1 MCRKY
6 VKLIDLMRIKI
17 KQMEKK
23 LSSSQ
28 IS

>member
-6 VKLIDLMRIKI
+6 AKLIDLMRIKI
-17 KQMEKK
+17 KKMEKK
-23 LSSSQ
+23 WSSSQ